1 MADRSSKI
9 TVEPNGPYL
18 VEGGV
23 SLVRK
28 APVISKFGEPL
39 TWKKGEVLTTRGTY
53 MLCRCGQSKT
63 KPFCDGSHETAGFDG
78 AEAADQNPVANR
90 QKIYEGTKIIMKDD
104 RSLCAHAGFCGT
116 RLTNAWKMTKETDD
130 THVLSQLIAMIDR
143 CPSGAL
149 SYSLEPNEENVEP
162 DLPVEV
168 SVTPDGPL
176 WVTGGIPVERSD
188 GQLLETRNRVTLCRC
203 GFSKSKPLCDGSHKD
218 MGFTAG

>member
-28 APVISKFGEPL
+28 APVTSKFGEPL

>member
-28 APVISKFGEPL
+28 APVISEFGEPL

-78 AEAADQNPVANR
+78 AEAASQNPVANR
-90 QKIYEGTKIIMKDD
+90 QKIYEGTKIVMKDD

-116 RLTNAWKMTKETDD
+116 RVTNAWKMTKETDD
-130 THVLSQLIAMIDR
+130 THVLSQLIAMIER